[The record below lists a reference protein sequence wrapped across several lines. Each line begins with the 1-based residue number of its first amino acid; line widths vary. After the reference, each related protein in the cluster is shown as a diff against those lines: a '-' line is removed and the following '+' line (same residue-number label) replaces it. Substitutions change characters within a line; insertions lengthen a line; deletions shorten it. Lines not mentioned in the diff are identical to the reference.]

1 MKKVNNY
8 FVYKIY
14 SADERGKCPI
24 CHKNSELYYMQ
35 EQHKYINPI
44 TKQQSL
50 TSNKCKVFDIA
61 CYNCLK
67 HQQRNY

>member
-1 MKKVNNY
+1 MK

-14 SADERGKCPI
+14 SADERGKCSI
-24 CHKNSELYYMQ
+24 CNKNSELYYMQ
-35 EQHKYINPI
+35 EQRKYINPI

-50 TSNKCKVFDIA
+50 TSHKCKVFDIA